1 MGPGRARAE
10 ALRIL
15 LRVGEGGAWASRLL
29 ESLDEQKL
37 DPRDLALVHEIVLG
51 VLRWRGFLDRRLRA
65 LCSRPID
72 RLDPP
77 VREALRM
84 AAYQVI
90 FLDRVPSHAAVNESV
105 SLVRRGVG
113 RSAAGFVNAVLRR
126 LAKEK
131 ESRPEERPGLG
142 AERTPR
148 ALAAALSHPEWLV
161 RRALERFGPEEGRS
175 LLLANNAQAP
185 VTLRPNPLHDAHA
198 GLAAR
203 LEAEGV
209 RTTEGD
215 LAPGALRLDS
225 GNPVRTGLFRE
236 GAFWIQDEASQMVP
250 LLFPPPWDG
259 LTADLCAAPGGKTF
273 VLATGARGR
282 VVAFDIHIHRCA
294 RLLAGVRRVIPA
306 RRTGSGVDPGREVQD
321 YVTEST
327 VAESSHA
334 LDRPTEWKAAGVG
347 EVAGIAAES
356 GNLRNKNI
364 GSRSAGSDTARRPA
378 GADRTTGCSMEAG
391 RVAVVVGDL
400 ADAPPIADGAF
411 DRVLVDAPCSGT
423 GVLRR
428 HPEIRWRLTP
438 GHLQE
443 LASLQGRLLDTA
455 WRAAKPGGWIVYS
468 VCSLEPEEGEQVV
481 AAFAARSG
489 CRVVDPRAHLPE
501 RARRV
506 VGDDGFLR
514 TFPHRHG
521 TDGFFAAL
529 MRKPAA
535 IG

>member
-1 MGPGRARAE
+1 MAGSFPRGTFSGGPTGREADRPARGPGRARAE

-15 LRVGEGGAWASRLL
+15 LRVGEEGAWASRLL

-65 LCSRPID
+65 LCDRPID

-90 FLDRVPSHAAVNESV
+90 LLDRIPSHAAVDESV
-105 SLVRRGVG
+105 SLVRSSVG

-126 LAKEK
+126 LSKEN

-148 ALAAALSHPEWLV
+148 ALAAALSHPEWMV
-161 RRALERFGPEEGRS
+161 RRALGRFGPEETRS
-175 LLLANNAQAP
+175 LLLANNAPAT
-185 VTLRPNPLHDAHA
+185 VTLRPNPLHAAHT

-203 LEAEGV
+203 LETEGV
-209 RTTEGD
+209 RTAEGG
-215 LAPGALRLDS
+215 LAPGALRVVS
-225 GNPVRTGLFRE
+225 GNPVRTDLFRE
-236 GAFWIQDEASQMVP
+236 GAFWVQDEASQIVP
-250 LLFPPPWDG
+250 LLFPPPWGG

-273 VLATGARGR
+273 VLATGTSGR
-282 VVAFDIHIHRCA
+282 VVAFDIHLHRCA
-294 RLLAGVRRVIPA
+294 RLLAGVRRIIGGNI
-306 RRTGSGVDPGREVQD
+306 TGASR
-321 YVTEST
+321 
-327 VAESSHA
+327 
-334 LDRPTEWKAAGVG
+334 
-347 EVAGIAAES
+347 IA
-356 GNLRNKNI
+356 I
-364 GSRSAGSDTARRPA
+364 
-378 GADRTTGCSMEAG
+378 
-391 RVAVVVGDL
+391 VVGDL
-400 ADAPPIADGAF
+400 ASAPPIADGAF
-411 DRVLVDAPCSGT
+411 DRALVDAPCSGT

-428 HPEIRWRLTP
+428 HPEIRWRLAP
-438 GHLQE
+438 GHLQD

-455 WRAAKPGGWIVYS
+455 WRALKPGGWIVYS

-489 CRVVDPRAHLPE
+489 CRMADPRAHLPE
-501 RARRV
+501 GARRII
-506 VGDDGFLR
+506 GEDGFLR

-529 MRKPAA
+529 LRKPAA